1 MTTDITPADL
11 QNMTPEQLAA
21 LATSI
26 QQEQAAASQID
37 TLLGAAEQPASP
49 NVPASSGEAVTP
61 LPSVVSTVQ
70 TTTGVVSSQQE
81 APINPVAAA
90 VLNGI
95 NVGENVMEAVQ
106 PAVAAINPEAGIAI
120 ETGVLIVNALEAIA
134 GFLGL
139 LPEGPASLGIKGQIA
154 VIKGLVQ

>member
-49 NVPASSGEAVTP
+49 IPPTTPA
-61 LPSVVSTVQ
+61 
-70 TTTGVVSSQQE
+70 QQE

-90 VLNGI
+90 VINGI
-95 NVGENVMEAVQ
+95 NVGENVAQAVQ

-120 ETGVLIVNALEAIA
+120 ETGVLIVNALEAMA

-139 LPEGPASLGIKGQIA
+139 LPDGPASLGIKGQIA
-154 VIKGLVQ
+154 VIKGLLSN

>member
-26 QQEQAAASQID
+26 QQEQAAANQID
-37 TLLGAAEQPASP
+37 TLIGAAETPANPTSP
-49 NVPASSGEAVTP
+49 V
-61 LPSVVSTVQ
+61 
-70 TTTGVVSSQQE
+70 QQE
-81 APINPVAAA
+81 APINPVQSA
-90 VLNGI
+90 VINGI
-95 NVGENVMEAVQ
+95 NVTTQTAQAVQ
-106 PAVAAINPEAGIAI
+106 PVVAAINPEAGIAI

-139 LPEGPASLGIKGQIA
+139 LPDGPATVGIKGQIA
-154 VIKGLVQ
+154 VIKGLLQ

>member
-11 QNMTPEQLAA
+11 QNMTPEQLSA

-37 TLLGAAEQPASP
+37 TLLGAAE
-49 NVPASSGEAVTP
+49 VPANPTSPV
-61 LPSVVSTVQ
+61 
-70 TTTGVVSSQQE
+70 QQE
-81 APINPVAAA
+81 APINPVQSA
-90 VLNGI
+90 VINGI
-95 NVGENVMEAVQ
+95 NVTTQTAQAVQ
-106 PAVAAINPEAGIAI
+106 PVVAAINPEAGIAI

-139 LPEGPASLGIKGQIA
+139 LPDGPATVGIKGQIA
-154 VIKGLVQ
+154 VIKGLLQ